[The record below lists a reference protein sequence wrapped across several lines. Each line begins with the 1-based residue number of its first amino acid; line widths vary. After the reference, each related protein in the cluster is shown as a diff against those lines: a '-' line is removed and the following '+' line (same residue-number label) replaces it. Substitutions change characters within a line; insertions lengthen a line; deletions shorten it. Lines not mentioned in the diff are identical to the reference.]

1 MFMIIVEFY
10 DGKKH
15 LEYKMTKWSLA
26 RVSAHYQRKFRGL
39 WSSVEVK
46 RIIKF

>member
-15 LEYKMTKWSLA
+15 LEYKMSKWSLS
-26 RVSAHYQRKFRGL
+26 RVMAHYQRKFEG
-39 WSSVEVK
+39 WSAIEVK
-46 RIIKF
+46 KIITF